1 MKRLAVVLVA
11 LVLVA
16 GGAGAYVYAGGFGG
30 HAAEP
35 YALYP
40 TAQQVS
46 SWSFMAGQF
55 DARVE
60 RGENPQLVFGSSELN
75 AAPAG
80 ATHPGNLLAPGAYDL
95 SVMMAGRAGCAD
107 LWHAIEI
114 GAFAG
119 REAAPKRIVL
129 FPSMQW
135 FMCYRRPDQD
145 FPGVFSRGAY
155 DAFMANGQIP
165 DDLKQRV
172 TERAQRYGVACG
184 SDALPPELL
193 ARTVDEAARSFVSDM
208 RLARDMERSQ
218 ATDDPMAGADGPDAG
233 ASADAVFGMG
243 PSGGKRG
250 EADAPDWDAVFAW
263 AQAAARE
270 KSTNNDLGLND
281 AWFSKK
287 YEKWVAGAEKNW
299 KVRDG
304 AYFSEQ
310 EFEDFKMVLEVCRA
324 VGVEPL
330 VVLQPVKGAAY
341 DRTIYTR
348 EVRAQYSAMMRDA
361 CAEAGVAVADVSSH
375 EYDPF
380 FLRDYSHPSELGG
393 AYYSKAI
400 YTYLKTGVADIAP
413 SGGVEVPPR

>member
-1 MKRLAVVLVA
+1 MKRLVAVLAA

-16 GGAGAYVYAGGFGG
+16 GGAGIYVHVAGLGTR
-30 HAAEP
+30 AAEP

-75 AAPAG
+75 AKPAG

-95 SVMMAGRAGCAD
+95 SAMMAGRAGCAD

-114 GAFAG
+114 GAFSS
-119 REAAPKRIVL
+119 RPDAPKRVVL

-135 FMCYRRPDQD
+135 FMCYRRPERDLA
-145 FPGVFSRGAY
+145 GVFSPGAY
-155 DAFMANGQIP
+155 DAFMVNERIP
-165 DDLKQRV
+165 DDLKRRV
-172 TERAQRYGVACG
+172 TERAQRYGVDCG
-184 SDALPPELL
+184 VGSLPPERVVR
-193 ARTVDEAARSFVSDM
+193 AVDEAAKALVSDV
-208 RLARDMERSQ
+208 RLARDMERSR
-218 ATDDPMAGADGPDAG
+218 ATDDSTDDAARAGAGAGAGAMAGTGAG
-233 ASADAVFGMG
+233 A
-243 PSGGKRG
+243 G
-250 EADAPDWDAVFAW
+250 EPDWVAVFAQ
-263 AQAAARE
+263 ADAAARG
-270 KSTNNDLGLND
+270 KATNNDLGLND
-281 AWFSKK
+281 AWFTKK
-287 YEKWVAGAEKNW
+287 YETWVEGARKNW
-299 KVRDG
+299 KVRGD

-310 EFEDFKMVLEVCRA
+310 ELEDFKMVLEVCRA

-348 EVRAQYSAMMRDA
+348 EVRAQYYEMMRGA
-361 CAEAGVAVADVSSH
+361 CAEAGVAVADFSSH

-400 YTYLKTGVADIAP
+400 YTYLKTGMADTAP
-413 SGGVEVPPR
+413 SGGV